1 MIQKI
6 HQYSLEVQN
15 EFSGIEQKW
24 SQNFD
29 EQQDSQSRIRSK
41 NRKIKRKMKDLES
54 QSQVNLNDQK
64 EIEKSLL
71 HISKVHDQHTN
82 MMGR

>member
-1 MIQKI
+1 
-6 HQYSLEVQN
+6 
-15 EFSGIEQKW
+15 
-24 SQNFD
+24 
-29 EQQDSQSRIRSK
+29 
-41 NRKIKRKMKDLES
+41 MKDLES